1 MELDSLYEI
10 ICERRDNPTTGSY
23 TARLMSDGEDEILKK
38 VGEEAMEVILAGK
51 GQTDQRLVEEIS
63 DLVYHVMVLMAY
75 RRITPEDI
83 RAELHRRHQKR

>member
-1 MELDSLYEI
+1 MELNRLYEV
-10 ICERRDNPTTGSY
+10 ICERRDNPTIKSY
-23 TARLMSDGEDEILKK
+23 TARLMSDGEDDILKK

-83 RAELHRRHQKR
+83 RAELKQRHQKK